1 MRYLSLR
8 PRLDPLLPAVEK
20 PGRYVGLERNLTR
33 KNLSRARVTLALA
46 FPDTYEIGMSHT
58 GLKILYEL
66 VNRRE
71 DFACERVYAP
81 WVDLEGKMREAGIPL
96 FSTESFAPV
105 ADFDVL
111 GFSLQAEL
119 NYSNIVN
126 MLDLA
131 GLPVWQ
137 RDRRESDPIVLGGG
151 PCTANP
157 EPIADFFDA
166 FLIGDGEEALVRFLD
181 VVLVGRDAGLSRRE
195 ILRRLAAIEG
205 VYVPS
210 LYDVAYRE
218 DGRIASIARHD
229 TAAPERA
236 RRTWVPV
243 LKPEYYPERPV
254 VPSVEI
260 VQDRLGLEVMR
271 GCTQGCRFC
280 QAGYWYRPVRELDP
294 DAVADMTQKFIAES
308 GWSEVGL
315 LSLSTA
321 DYSQIEPLVKCLA
334 PKLADRRVSISLPSL
349 RAEAFSVG
357 LADAVSEVRKSGF
370 TFAPETGSDRL
381 RRVIN
386 KTFTNADMIQAAD
399 VAFARGWDLIKV
411 YTMIGLPTETRA
423 DLDELVSLV
432 EAILAQG
439 RRHGRKNVNVSVGS
453 FVPKSWTPF
462 QWAPFDGVEA
472 LEEKLAYLKDRFR
485 RIRGAKMKWHEPREA
500 EIECV
505 LSRGDRRVARVL
517 HTAWKS
523 GVRFDGWTE
532 HFRYDLWMEA
542 FRAEGIPK
550 EAFLR
555 DYALD
560 EVLPWDVLDV
570 SITKRWL
577 QIELIKAKKEM
588 RTEDCKWGHCYACG
602 VPGNGEDTMLA
613 KPMSTQLPVVDA
625 AIPDET
631 APAAYRDPA
640 KGAAYRQKAM
650 PDLPSASRRGSQGDR
665 VFKHRVT
672 FSKTGDARFLSHRNT
687 MDVLERAIR
696 AAGLPA
702 RYSEGFNPHMRLSM
716 GPALALGLESLHEV
730 FDVDGNAP
738 FPTDAAERIA
748 ARLPEGLAILEVRE
762 LAAGEASLAKAVKGA
777 RYSVRLATE
786 EQIARAGEVLANGA
800 GDAMP
805 AVRAFAL
812 EADRDGTSL
821 RFEVNLDQSSGETS
835 TPKKVLET
843 LLAIPPA
850 EQLSL
855 SVTREAT
862 LLG

>member
-1 MRYLSLR
+1 
-8 PRLDPLLPAVEK
+8 
-20 PGRYVGLERNLTR
+20 
-33 KNLSRARVTLALA
+33 
-46 FPDTYEIGMSHT
+46 
-58 GLKILYEL
+58 
-66 VNRRE
+66 
-71 DFACERVYAP
+71 
-81 WVDLEGKMREAGIPL
+81 
-96 FSTESFAPV
+96 
-105 ADFDVL
+105 
-111 GFSLQAEL
+111 
-119 NYSNIVN
+119 
-126 MLDLA
+126 
-131 GLPVWQ
+131 
-137 RDRRESDPIVLGGG
+137 
-151 PCTANP
+151 
-157 EPIADFFDA
+157 
-166 FLIGDGEEALVRFLD
+166 
-181 VVLVGRDAGLSRRE
+181 
-195 ILRRLAAIEG
+195 
-205 VYVPS
+205 
-210 LYDVAYRE
+210 
-218 DGRIASIARHD
+218 
-229 TAAPERA
+229 
-236 RRTWVPV
+236 
-243 LKPEYYPERPV
+243 
-254 VPSVEI
+254 
-260 VQDRLGLEVMR
+260 VQDRLGLEIMR

-280 QAGYWYRPVRELDP
+280 QAGYWYRPVREIDP
-294 DAVADMTQKFIAES
+294 DDVASMTRKFIDET

-321 DYSQIEPLVKCLA
+321 DYSQIEPLVSCLA
-334 PKLADRRVSISLPSL
+334 PQLSEQRVSISLPSL

-357 LADAVSEVRKSGF
+357 LAEAVSEVRKSGF

-432 EAILAQG
+432 EKILAQG
-439 RRHGRKNVNVSVGS
+439 RKHGRKNVNVSVGS

-500 EIECV
+500 EIECA
-505 LSRGDRRVARVL
+505 LSRGDRRMARVL

-550 EAFLR
+550 ESYLR
-555 DYALD
+555 AYALD
-560 EVLPWDVLDV
+560 EILPWDVLDV
-570 SITKRWL
+570 SIKKRWL

-602 VPGNGEDTMLA
+602 VPGNGEDTVLA
-613 KPMSTQLPVVDA
+613 SSMRAGPSPAPTTESGSL
-625 AIPDET
+625 
-631 APAAYRDPA
+631 PAAYRDPA

-650 PDLPSASRRGSQGDR
+650 PELPSASRRGSQGDQ

-716 GPALALGLESLHEV
+716 GPALALGLESRHEV

-738 FPTDAAERIA
+738 FTSDAAERIA
-748 ARLPEGLAILEVRE
+748 AKLPAGLAILEVRA
-762 LAAGEASLAKAVKGA
+762 LAAGEAPLSKAVKGA
-777 RYSVRLATE
+777 RYSVRLGTE
-786 EQIARAGEVLANGA
+786 ELIARAGEAIANGA

-843 LLAIPPA
+843 LLAIPPS
-850 EQLSL
+850 EQLAL
-855 SVTREAT
+855 SITREDT
-862 LLG
+862 VLG